1 MLQPAD
7 TVRMQTDR
15 SYDKIAITESRTND
29 PRSYIVK
36 GNGKQYCRNRNIY
49 YLSKKLLDRQMM
61 MIYHDRMISSV
72 IVLHILQLLI

>member
-36 GNGKQYCRNRNIY
+36 GNCKQYCRNR
-49 YLSKKLLDRQMM
+49 KPLLFVKETAGPSD
-61 MIYHDRMISSV
+61 DDDIS
-72 IVLHILQLLI
+72 